1 MDETLNIFLDDYMK
15 LTIMCN
21 ASISLPVPST
31 LAQKSHISA
40 ECTRVY
46 GRIALDTAT
55 DGVVYS
61 LLYKRCCHIDFFT
74 AGVDMISPHK
84 YTCKST
90 ADGLSSSL

>member
-1 MDETLNIFLDDYMK
+1 VDETLNIFLDDYMK
-15 LTIMCN
+15 LTSMCN
-21 ASISLPVPST
+21 ASSSLPVPST

-61 LLYKRCCHIDFFT
+61 LLYKRCCHIGFFT
-74 AGVDMISPHK
+74 AGIDITSSHK
-84 YTCKST
+84 YTCKYAT
-90 ADGLSSSL
+90 DGLTSSL